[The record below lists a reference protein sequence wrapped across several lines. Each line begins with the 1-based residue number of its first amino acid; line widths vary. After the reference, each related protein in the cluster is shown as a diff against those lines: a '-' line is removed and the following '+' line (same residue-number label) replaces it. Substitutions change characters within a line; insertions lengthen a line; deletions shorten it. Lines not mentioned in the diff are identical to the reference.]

1 MEKVLKRVT
10 HKKQNPNSAAKSK
23 DGQRSA
29 RSSINKRYSVDDN
42 FYTYVNRGE
51 LYQNCSGTS
60 YYTIASRGDLKRNP
74 MHRSRCVKQE
84 LEGEKL
90 TREDVTFKK
99 FLKVFNSS
107 ENSRGAKDW
116 FTSSASNMMDFAP
129 KILTKRFCGK
139 KGDNELYRSN
149 SFKFERFERK
159 DADTLTSSK
168 KSPVSRQVRLIH
180 ILHVRTRPVY
190 RFFSRLCSR
199 SLYNFPFSTQM
210 YRRSSVTAYLCDLIV
225 RRLKVYCLQS

>member
-1 MEKVLKRVT
+1 MEKVLKRYT
-10 HKKQNPNSAAKSK
+10 HKKHSGANSSAKTK
-23 DGQRSA
+23 DNSHRS
-29 RSSINKRYSVDDN
+29 SSINKRYSVDDN

-51 LYQNCSGTS
+51 LYQNCSGSS
-60 YYTIASRGDLKRNP
+60 YYTIANRGDFKRNT
-74 MHRSRCVKQE
+74 MHRSRSAKQE
-84 LEGEKL
+84 FENDKQI

-139 KGDNELYRSN
+139 KAGDNELYRSN

-159 DADTLTSSK
+159 DVDTLTASK
-168 KSPVSRQVRLIH
+168 KSPVSRQVSDIH
-180 ILHVRTRPVY
+180 
-190 RFFSRLCSR
+190 RFFVHVGASCLLISACTLATRCSIDFLANYGISPLFSCSFN
-199 SLYNFPFSTQM
+199 SLVISFS
-210 YRRSSVTAYLCDLIV
+210 
-225 RRLKVYCLQS
+225 